1 MIWRK
6 PRHFAC
12 IIHSN
17 SSPHP
22 PSCAS
27 QPQPKRTSVNRDH
40 FVSLFSCSSVPTPVT
55 GNGLGPWL
63 SLLPFLRI
71 HRSPTR
77 SRLAPIII
85 ALTFNARYLP
95 NLISFLFQIFFPSFE
110 FHLKLYLQHPNLS
123 FFLQRFD
130 VHLSLAF
137 FQGSLLRDFSRFLQL
152 SDTFRYRIT
161 KHSLPF
167 SNFLQLLCCI
177 LSDRG

>member
-95 NLISFLFQIFFPSFE
+95 NLISFLFLRILFKIVPTTSE
-110 FHLKLYLQHPNLS
+110 FIILPPTIRRPLISHFLS
-123 FFLQRFD
+123 RIPP
-130 VHLSLAF
+130 
-137 FQGSLLRDFSRFLQL
+137 SRFLKIPSVIGHLTVSDNETLSSVLQL
-152 SDTFRYRIT
+152 SPTIVLYLIR
-161 KHSLPF
+161 
-167 SNFLQLLCCI
+167 
-177 LSDRG
+177 